1 MKMKMKDSI
10 DTAQIHPG
18 LEMNAKIENKNLTMM
33 MLICI
38 KEIVNLFLCDS

>member
-1 MKMKMKDSI
+1 MKMKIKDSI

-18 LEMNAKIENKNLTMM
+18 LEMNTNIENKNLTMM

-38 KEIVNLFLCDS
+38 KEIINLFLCDS

>member
-1 MKMKMKDSI
+1 
-10 DTAQIHPG
+10 
-18 LEMNAKIENKNLTMM
+18 MNTNMENKNLTMM